1 MGEPNYWRETGVSG
15 PELLELVCN
24 ILLFMS
30 RARTGSS
37 KGPSGRLAGEAL
49 RPAAADELLSLQM
62 LAGCFNISK
71 TTASRGQLFF
81 LPAGSQHC
89 FYTIRPQH
97 PPRYNPSIHPSIQ
110 LLHIGV

>member
-1 MGEPNYWRETGVSG
+1 MAGEPNYWRETGVSG

-30 RARTGSS
+30 RTRTGSS

-81 LPAGSQHC
+81 LPQEVSRGFSTASTQ
-89 FYTIRPQH
+89 
-97 PPRYNPSIHPSIQ
+97 
-110 LLHIGV
+110 